1 MKEYQLQVK
10 SSLHDWEA
18 FGQIYTDPKQAK
30 EQLASVRRIVASSA
44 IAARNKTQYRLVM
57 HEVTPW
63 AEVAE

>member
-63 AEVAE
+63 SEVDE

>member
-18 FGQIYTDPKQAK
+18 FGPIYTDQKQAK
-30 EQLASVRRIVASSA
+30 EQLASVRRIVESSA
-44 IAARNKTQYRLVM
+44 VGKRNKTQYRLVM

-63 AEVAE
+63 SEVAE

>member
-18 FGQIYTDPKQAK
+18 FGPIYTDPKQAK
-30 EQLASVRRIVASSA
+30 EQLASVLRIVASSA

-63 AEVAE
+63 EEVKV

>member
-18 FGQIYTDPKQAK
+18 FGPIYTDQKQAK
-30 EQLASVRRIVASSA
+30 EQLASVLSIVASSA
-44 IAARNKTQYRLVM
+44 IASRNKTQYRLVM

-63 AEVAE
+63 SEVAE

>member
-18 FGQIYTDPKQAK
+18 FGPIYTDQTQAK
-30 EQLASVRRIVASSA
+30 EQLASVLRIVASSA
-44 IAARNKTQYRLVM
+44 IGKRNKTQYRLVM

-63 AEVAE
+63 EEVAE

>member
-18 FGQIYTDPKQAK
+18 FGPIYTDLKQAK
-30 EQLASVRRIVASSA
+30 EQLASVKRIVSSSA

>member
-18 FGQIYTDPKQAK
+18 FGTIYTDLKQAK

-63 AEVAE
+63 SEVAE

>member
-18 FGQIYTDPKQAK
+18 FGPIYTDPKQAK

-63 AEVAE
+63 SEVDE

>member
-1 MKEYQLQVK
+1 MNEYQLQVK

-30 EQLASVRRIVASSA
+30 EQLASVLRIVSQSEVGK
-44 IAARNKTQYRLVM
+44 RNKTQYRLVM

-63 AEVAE
+63 AEVKE

>member
-18 FGQIYTDPKQAK
+18 FGAIYTDPKQAK
-30 EQLASVRRIVASSA
+30 EQLASVLRIVASSA

-57 HEVTPW
+57 REVTPW
-63 AEVAE
+63 SEVKE

>member
-18 FGQIYTDPKQAK
+18 FGPIYTDQKQAK
-30 EQLASVRRIVASSA
+30 EQLESVRRIVASSA
-44 IAARNKTQYRLVM
+44 VGKRSKTQYRLVM

-63 AEVAE
+63 SEVAE

>member
-18 FGQIYTDPKQAK
+18 FGPIYTDQTQAK
-30 EQLASVRRIVASSA
+30 EQLASVLRIVASSA

-63 AEVAE
+63 SDVDE

>member
-1 MKEYQLQVK
+1 MNEYQLQVK

>member
-18 FGQIYTDPKQAK
+18 FGPIYTDPKQAK
-30 EQLASVRRIVASSA
+30 EQLASVRRIIASSA

-63 AEVAE
+63 SEVAE

>member
-18 FGQIYTDPKQAK
+18 FGPIYTDPKQAK
-30 EQLASVRRIVASSA
+30 EQLSSVRRIVSQSA
-44 IAARNKTQYRLVM
+44 VCKRNKTQYRLAM
-57 HEVTPW
+57 REVTPW

>member
-30 EQLASVRRIVASSA
+30 EQLESVRSIVSQSA
-44 IAARNKTQYRLVM
+44 VGKRNKTQYRLAM
-57 HEVTPW
+57 REVTPW
-63 AEVAE
+63 CEVAE

>member
-63 AEVAE
+63 SEVAE